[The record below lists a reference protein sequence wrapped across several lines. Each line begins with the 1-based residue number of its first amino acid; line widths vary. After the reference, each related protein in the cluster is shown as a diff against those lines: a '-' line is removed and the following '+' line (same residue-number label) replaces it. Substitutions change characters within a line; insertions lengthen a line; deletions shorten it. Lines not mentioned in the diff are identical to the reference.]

1 MASMT
6 LLGSITIVSATEFDT
21 DQSDNNQFDISD
33 TVDTSEFVEE
43 QINVTDIEISDY
55 ENTLEVG
62 ETLAISA
69 TVLPSDASDQ
79 TISYSTSNSAIA
91 TISQTGEIKGK
102 SAGNVKI
109 YVSAG
114 TITKEVDIKVEVSA
128 KGISLNKNYIVLK
141 PGQKHQIN
149 ASIYP
154 SDTTDKSIVYSVTD
168 NSIATV
174 SNTGLVK
181 AVACGSTS
189 VLVKNSNAIASL
201 TVIVSS
207 DSSESVEKTKDAP
220 QKEEETI
227 VDSISAEEYSSV
239 TTEILQQLYNSK
251 TTLCV
256 TGDGYTLKI
265 DGKDIK
271 NTNNP
276 IKTDINLAKVEEGLS
291 FTLND
296 GENLCGNII
305 VSITDA
311 EKYNYLYLYNESK
324 NKYILIEC
332 TDIRNINVST
342 PGRYL
347 LTTSNLI
354 YSNIPWI
361 IILIVGGILVILF
374 VVFIVLRRRYW
385 FW

>member
-1 MASMT
+1 MT
-6 LLGSITIVSATEFDT
+6 LLGSITTVTAAELDT
-21 DQSDNNQFDISD
+21 SQVEISD
-33 TVDTSEFVEE
+33 TSSDSEFAEE
-43 QINVTDIEISDY
+43 KIEVTDIEISDH

-62 ETLAISA
+62 ETLSISA
-69 TVLPSDASDQ
+69 TVIPSEASDQ
-79 TISYSTSNSAIA
+79 TVSYSTSNSAIA
-91 TISQTGEIKGK
+91 TVSQTGEIKGK

-114 TITKEVDIKVEVSA
+114 TIKKEIDIKVEVTA
-128 KGISLNKNYIVLK
+128 KGIKLNKNYIVLK
-141 PGQKHQIN
+141 PGQTHQIN

-154 SDTTDKSIVYSVTD
+154 SDTTDKSIEYSVTD

-207 DSSESVEKTKDAP
+207 DSLQSIDKTKDTS

-227 VDSISAEEYSSV
+227 LDSISAEEYSVVSS
-239 TTEILQQLYNSK
+239 EILQQLYNSK

-256 TGDGYTLKI
+256 TGNSYTLKI
-265 DGKDIK
+265 DGNDIK

-276 IKTDINLAKVEEGLS
+276 IKTDINLTKVEDGLS

-305 VSITDA
+305 ISITNA
-311 EKYNYLYLYNESK
+311 EKYNYLYLYNEGED
-324 NKYILIEC
+324 KYILIEC
-332 TDIRNINVST
+332 TDISNLNLST

-347 LTTSNLI
+347 LTTSNMT

-361 IILIVGGILVILF
+361 IILIGGGILLIIL
-374 VVFIVLRRRYW
+374 VVFIILKRRYW

>member
-1 MASMT
+1 MS
-6 LLGSITIVSATEFDT
+6 LLGSITTVTATELDTIQLDT
-21 DQSDNNQFDISD
+21 DQIDTSS
-33 TVDTSEFVEE
+33 TVDASEFVEE
-43 QINVTDIEISDY
+43 QIDVTDIEIEDY

-62 ETLAISA
+62 GKLTISA
-69 TVLPSDASDQ
+69 TILPSDASDQ

-91 TISQTGEIKGK
+91 TVSQTGEIKGK
-102 SAGNVKI
+102 SAGDVKI
-109 YVSAG
+109 YISAG
-114 TITKEVDIKVEVSA
+114 TIQKEIDIKVVVSA
-128 KGISLNKNYIVLK
+128 KGINLNKNYIVLK
-141 PGQKHQIN
+141 SGQTHQIN

-154 SDTTDKSIVYSVTD
+154 SDTTDKSIEYSVTD

-207 DSSESVEKTKDAP
+207 DSLKSIEKTKDTP

-227 VDSISAEEYSSV
+227 LDSISAEEYSSI
-239 TTEILQQLYNSK
+239 TSEILQQLYNSK

-265 DGKDIK
+265 DGNDIK

-276 IKTDINLAKVEEGLS
+276 IKTDINLTKVEDGLS

-305 VSITDA
+305 VSINDA
-311 EKYNYLYLYNESK
+311 EKYNYLYLYNESE
-324 NKYILIEC
+324 NKYILLECVDIE
-332 TDIRNINVST
+332 NINIST
-342 PGRYL
+342 SGKYL
-347 LTTSNLI
+347 LTTSNLT
-354 YSNIPWI
+354 YLNIPWVI
-361 IILIVGGILVILF
+361 IFISGGILVILF
-374 VVFIVLRRRYW
+374 AVFIILKHRYW

>member
-1 MASMT
+1 MT
-6 LLGSITIVSATEFDT
+6 LLGCITTVTATEL
-21 DQSDNNQFDISD
+21 DISEIAEA
-33 TVDTSEFVEE
+33 SEFVEE
-43 QINVTDIEISDY
+43 QIDVTDIEISDY

-62 ETLAISA
+62 ETLTVSA

-91 TISQTGEIKGK
+91 TVSQTGEIKGK

-109 YVSAG
+109 YISAG
-114 TITKEVDIKVEVSA
+114 TIKKEIDIKVAVSA
-128 KGISLNKNYIVLK
+128 KGINLNKNFIVLK
-141 PGQKHQIN
+141 PGQTHQIN

-154 SDTTDKSIVYSVTD
+154 SDTTDKSIIYSVTD

-174 SNTGLVK
+174 SNTGFVK

-201 TVIVSS
+201 TVIVST
-207 DSSESVEKTKDAP
+207 DSSESTEKTKEIS
-220 QKEEETI
+220 QKGEPTI
-227 VDSISAEEYSSV
+227 PNSVSAQEYSSV
-239 TTEILQQLYNSK
+239 SSDILQQLYNSK

-265 DGKDIK
+265 DGNDIK

-276 IKTDINLAKVEEGLS
+276 IKTDIYLTKTEDGLS
-291 FTLND
+291 FALND
-296 GENLCGNII
+296 GKNLCGNII

-311 EKYNYLYLYNESK
+311 EKYNYLYLYNESE
-324 NKYILIEC
+324 NKYILLECVDIE
-332 TDIRNINVST
+332 NINIST
-342 PGRYL
+342 SGKYL
-347 LTTSNLI
+347 LTTSNLT
-354 YSNIPWI
+354 YLNIPWVI
-361 IILIVGGILVILF
+361 IFISGGILVILF
-374 VVFIVLRRRYW
+374 AVLIILKHRYW